1 MAVHPSSVIPTWVN
15 DFKSSFYDSLTSQE
29 NTAFLADFTFW
40 EPEFQKIAT
49 ALDNWKAGTSDA
61 RTGMDDFIIRFMTYI
76 TVGLQFP
83 SILTLDTTL
92 VDAYTVYSIND
103 FMVDTESRPD
113 SYYDDKT
120 DSDPPN
126 EVWYSPKIDA
136 AVAQINGW
144 KTPEETAFDA
154 ILTASTSAGVS
165 VVKAS
170 LFESPP
176 VVAKTKQDFAVEI
189 FTTRNWKA
197 ADTTLTLGL
206 PVPDY
211 V

>member
-29 NTAFLADFTFW
+29 NEAFNADLTFW
-40 EPEFQKIAT
+40 QPEFQKIAN

-61 RTGMDDFIIRFMTYI
+61 RTGMDEFIIRFVTYI
-76 TVGLQFP
+76 SVGLQFP
-83 SILTLDTTL
+83 TILTLDGNL
-92 VDAYTVYSIND
+92 IDAYTVYSIND

-113 SYYDDKT
+113 TYYDDKV

-126 EVWYSPKIDA
+126 EVYVSAKINA
-136 AVAQINGW
+136 AVSQINGW
-144 KTPEETAFDA
+144 KSPEESAFSSIVSA
-154 ILTASTSAGVS
+154 TTSAGTA

-170 LFESPP
+170 LFENPP
-176 VVAKTKQDFAVEI
+176 VVAKSKQDFAVEI
-189 FTTRNWKA
+189 FTTRNWKKA
-197 ADTTLTLGL
+197 NDTLTLGL